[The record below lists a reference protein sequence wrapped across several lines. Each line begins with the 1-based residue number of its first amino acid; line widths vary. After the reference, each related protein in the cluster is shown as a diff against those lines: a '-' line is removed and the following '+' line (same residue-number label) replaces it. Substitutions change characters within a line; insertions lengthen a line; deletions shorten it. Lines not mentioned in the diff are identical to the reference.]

1 MRKIYIS
8 TPLKPEKFRL
18 DQIQTALLQDKEAF
32 AFIPTTAESKGGP
45 TRAALLNKQMLDLC
59 DEVWVF
65 GPIGRDCAWEM
76 GYARAL
82 GKPIV
87 FFSTKENEN
96 IIPTDWMLFK
106 TGKITV
112 RYLTEIPQGLK

>member
-1 MRKIYIS
+1 MGPKKVYIS
-8 TPLKPEKFRL
+8 TPLKLEKFRL
-18 DQIQTALLQDKEAF
+18 DQIQAAILETEGVF
-32 AFIPTTAESKGGP
+32 AFIPTTAEAKGDP

-82 GKPIV
+82 GKDLV
-87 FFSTKENEN
+87 FFSTEENQN
-96 IIPTDWMLFK
+96 IIPTDWMLFN
-106 TGKITV
+106 TGKISV
-112 RYLTEIPQGLK
+112 RKI